1 MVNADDFPAARIGR
15 RGRDERSAA
24 RREKGGS
31 RGPISLG
38 CRRVFCCTIT
48 LGPTAEI
55 DDLPVDH
62 PEASR
67 RYRAWCGQAGGED
80 PNGREGAFRAM
91 NAWRARELCA
101 GKIRSAGP

>member
-1 MVNADDFPAARIGR
+1 MVNAGDFPAARIGR

-24 RREKGGS
+24 RREKGGW

-38 CRRVFCCTIT
+38 CRRVYCCTIT

-55 DDLPVDH
+55 DDLLVDQ

-67 RYRAWCGQAGGED
+67 RYRAWCGQARGQD
-80 PNGREGAFRAM
+80 PNGRKRTFTAM

-101 GKIRSAGP
+101 AKIRSAVP